1 VLQVLGGIAN
11 VLHIMTKIHEYL
23 TASGSRNNRR
33 VGNQEGTQT
42 HQPFEQD
49 WHIHEVVIDV
59 SL

>member
-1 VLQVLGGIAN
+1 
-11 VLHIMTKIHEYL
+11 MTKIHEYL